1 MNISQNPS
9 PNYPIFSD
17 ENFINPFMDN
27 FDFTDLI
34 FDVNEGGNN
43 NGFIPEETSSPI
55 SIVSS
60 ETFTGESGGSGSGI
74 TTSSKKEPTFGCK
87 SRGSKDGET
96 KEMGHRVAFRTRSK
110 IDVMDDGYKW
120 RKYGKKSVKN
130 NTNKR
135 NYYKCSNEGCTV
147 KKRVERDG
155 EDAAYVITTYDGV
168 HNHESPS
175 HVYYND
181 MVLSYDH
188 DNWNQHSLL
197 QAIQQIS
204 PPY

>member
-74 TTSSKKEPTFGCK
+74 TTSSKKEPT
-87 SRGSKDGET
+87 
-96 KEMGHRVAFRTRSK
+96 
-110 IDVMDDGYKW
+110 
-120 RKYGKKSVKN
+120 
-130 NTNKR
+130 
-135 NYYKCSNEGCTV
+135 
-147 KKRVERDG
+147 
-155 EDAAYVITTYDGV
+155 
-168 HNHESPS
+168 
-175 HVYYND
+175 
-181 MVLSYDH
+181 
-188 DNWNQHSLL
+188 
-197 QAIQQIS
+197 
-204 PPY
+204 